1 MIPDE
6 GVVILMVAGA
16 LFAIGVFSLVS
27 RGNLIKMVMG
37 LELLG
42 KGVSLL
48 FVLGG
53 YLSGNT
59 GVSQAVVFT
68 LIAIEAVVAGLALA
82 LALVILARR
91 VWKTFDI
98 AAISRLSP
106 GGER

>member
-1 MIPDE
+1 MMPDE
-6 GVVILMVAGA
+6 GVVILIVAGA
-16 LFAIGVFSLVS
+16 LFATGLFYLVA

-37 LELLG
+37 LEFLG

-48 FVLGG
+48 FILGG
-53 YLSGNT
+53 YLAGNT

-82 LALVILARR
+82 FVIIARHF
-91 VWKTFDI
+91 WKTFDI

>member
-1 MIPDE
+1 MIPDG
-6 GVVILMVAGA
+6 GVVILIVAGA
-16 LFAIGVFSLVS
+16 LFATGIFCLVA
-27 RGNLIKMVMG
+27 RENLIKMVMG
-37 LELLG
+37 LEFLG

-53 YLSGNT
+53 YLAGDT

-82 LALVILARR
+82 LVIIARR
-91 VWKTFDI
+91 VWKTVDI

>member
-1 MIPDE
+1 MMPDE
-6 GVVILMVAGA
+6 GVVILIVAGA
-16 LFAIGVFSLVS
+16 LFAIGLCSLIA
-27 RGNLIKMVMG
+27 RCNLIKMVMG

-42 KGVSLL
+42 KAISLL

-53 YLSGNT
+53 YLSGDT

-68 LIAIEAVVAGLALA
+68 LIAIEAVVAGLA

>member
-1 MIPDE
+1 MMPDE
-6 GVVILMVAGA
+6 GVVILIVAGA
-16 LFAIGVFSLVS
+16 LFATGLFSLIA
-27 RGNLIKMVMG
+27 RCNLIKMVMG

-48 FVLGG
+48 FILGG

-59 GVSQAVVFT
+59 GESQAVVFT
-68 LIAIEAVVAGLALA
+68 LIAIEAVVAGLA

>member
-1 MIPDE
+1 MMPDE

-82 LALVILARR
+82 LVILAKR

>member
-1 MIPDE
+1 MMPDE
-6 GVVILMVAGA
+6 SVVLQVVAVA
-16 LFAIGVFSLVS
+16 LFASGIFCLIA
-27 RGNLIKMVMG
+27 RCNLIKMVMG
-37 LELLG
+37 LEFLG
-42 KGVSLL
+42 KGISLL

-53 YLSGNT
+53 YVSGDT

-82 LALVILARR
+82 LVIVARR

-98 AAISRLSP
+98 TAILRLSP